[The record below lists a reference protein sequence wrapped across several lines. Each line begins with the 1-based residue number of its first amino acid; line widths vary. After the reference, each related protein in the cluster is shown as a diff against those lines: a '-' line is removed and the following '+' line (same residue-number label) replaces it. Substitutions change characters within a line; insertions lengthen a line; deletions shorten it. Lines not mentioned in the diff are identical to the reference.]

1 MHNDSAITYSNAGEA
16 LRDRI
21 RREWGEVA
29 ARHMHVDDGFSIVAL
44 AGEEP
49 VGLIGVVWRA
59 LPPPLPPTEEA
70 FINIIEVRSDLRR
83 RGIAAQLVALS
94 AERAR
99 ARGAYQLR
107 AWSSEDKV
115 EAIPMWLALG
125 FGLCPATTYPRG
137 EEVRGYFV
145 TRVL

>member
-1 MHNDSAITYSNAGEA
+1 MKNDIEVTYCDAGA
-16 LRDRI
+16 TLRERV

-29 ARHMHVDDGFSIVAL
+29 ARHMPLDDGFSIVAL
-44 AGEEP
+44 AGDKP
-49 VGLIGVVWRA
+49 VGLIGVVWRL
-59 LPPPLPPTEEA
+59 LPPPLPHTEEA
-70 FINIIEVRSDLRR
+70 FIDIIEVQADFRR
-83 RGIAAQLVALS
+83 RGIAAQLVARS
-94 AERAR
+94 TERAR

-107 AWSSEDKV
+107 AWSSEDKFEV
-115 EAIPMWLALG
+115 ISMWRALG